1 MSRVYKILPDIDDD
15 FHSALGFVMFI
26 MAIIM
31 ITSLFSYRSLI
42 QALVMIYTSYVGLTF
57 KRKIQNYINT
67 KKSTFR
73 SVMDP
78 VNSKTTLS
86 DDEGYDED
94 SDHDKDCDHHD
105 KDELDVKCDSPPKN
119 SEKLDDQLN
128 NNLRKRSSNPF
139 NKTPFYNNTG

>member
-86 DDEGYDED
+86 DDEGYEED

-139 NKTPFYNNTG
+139 QYTTILQ